1 MPDDTADSITEAK
14 RQSEVALRPGK
25 TADVPVP
32 AGLRDTTVP
41 EASYKAPHAE
51 RKKSEPSDM
60 QKSLD
65 WNEQQR
71 KVAEGQ

>member
-14 RQSEVALRPGK
+14 RQAEVALRPGK

-41 EASYKAPHAE
+41 EASYKAPQAA
-51 RKKSEPSDM
+51 RKEQHKSDM
-60 QKSLD
+60 EKSLE
-65 WNEQQR
+65 WNEQQ
-71 KVAEGQ
+71 KKALDQ